1 MTIAE
6 IVKDRIDVLSIT
18 QQTKI
23 LEFISSIEVDN
34 NLAKMS
40 ENSLSDWNNNEEEK
54 AWKNYQ

>member
-40 ENSLSDWNNNEEEK
+40 ENSLSDWDNNEEEK

>member
-34 NLAKMS
+34 NLAKIS
-40 ENSLSDWNNNEEEK
+40 ENSLSDWDNNEEEK